1 LLLVITTVITSLLA
15 GAINAYVAEVAP
27 LMFTPF
33 FFHWYVGVVPPL
45 VGVAVKFTAVPEQ
58 TVVAS
63 AEMLTLG
70 TILVDTVMVTELL
83 VAVAVEVHDALLV
96 IKTVI
101 TSLFAG
107 AVNA

>member
-63 AEMLTLG
+63 AAITTEGVTGLPRL
-70 TILVDTVMVTELL
+70 IVVALEVKVHPFAETVQVYTPGVSAM
-83 VAVAVEVHDALLV
+83 
-96 IKTVI
+96 
-101 TSLFAG
+101 
-107 AVNA
+107 